1 MPRAGFYTVE
11 SGKISFRRDGNWYS
25 DDERIDNPR
34 IALLFSQSIKRNPDG
49 SYYLQ
54 VAEERASI
62 TVEDTP
68 YVVKALE
75 DDELGGFVMVLN
87 DDTREPLD
95 PAALEVGA
103 GNVLYARVKGGRSS
117 RALSALGV
125 LPSQRSLRVRR
136 RRPLLPESPGSSVS
150 ARRRACRKFLMHLAE
165 PNLHIVLVRPEIPQN
180 TGSIAR
186 LAAAIKARLH
196 LVGPLGF
203 SLEDR
208 YLKRAGLDYWPLV
221 DLCTYEGW
229 DEFTRLHHDSPHA
242 KSKFFSTHGPDLISQ
257 RAVQAWRLPV
267 LRRRDERSRQGIPV
281 GENGPRLSDSNLR
294 GRRAQPESLERGFD
308 CRV

>member
-75 DDELGGFVMVLN
+75 DDELGGFTIVLN

-95 PAALEVGA
+95 PRALEIGA
-103 GNVLYARVKGGRSS
+103 RNVLYARIKDGTERARFLRSAYYHLSDCFESDDSGHYFVNLKGHRY
-117 RALSALGV
+117 
-125 LPSQRSLRVRR
+125 
-136 RRPLLPESPGSSVS
+136 
-150 ARRRACRKFLMHLAE
+150 
-165 PNLHIVLVRPEIPQN
+165 
-180 TGSIAR
+180 
-186 LAAAIKARLH
+186 
-196 LVGPLGF
+196 PLGGAQV
-203 SLEDR
+203 D
-208 YLKRAGLDYWPLV
+208 LV
-221 DLCTYEGW
+221 DDG
-229 DEFTRLHHDSPHA
+229 S
-242 KSKFFSTHGPDLISQ
+242 G
-257 RAVQAWRLPV
+257 
-267 LRRRDERSRQGIPV
+267 
-281 GENGPRLSDSNLR
+281 
-294 GRRAQPESLERGFD
+294 
-308 CRV
+308 